1 MENAGE
7 RLIDAAQALLTGY
20 DTTLSRQWREEERAW
35 RQQDMQW
42 RDQERYYA
50 ELDAR
55 FMQQERD
62 WRKAD
67 LKQRHLENAHVLWT
81 RSARKSALHKS
92 NHRST
97 HA

>member
-20 DTTLSRQWREEERAW
+20 DTTLSRQWREEERIW

-42 RDQERYYA
+42 RDKERYFA
-50 ELDAR
+50 EMDAC
-55 FMQQERD
+55 FMQQERE

-67 LKQRHLENAHVLWT
+67 IKQRHLENAHILWT
-81 RSARKSALHKS
+81 RSASAQIRH
-92 NHRST
+92 
-97 HA
+97 